1 MSFQFDNNSPI
12 YLQIIKHIKMLIINK
27 TYKPNEKLP
36 SVRDLSVQYSV
47 NPNTI
52 QKALFELENMGLI
65 YTERTNG
72 KFITND
78 IKIINKATDD
88 TVNVMV
94 EDFCKSMEKLG
105 LTKEQII
112 EILSKKE

>member
-1 MSFQFDNNSPI
+1 MSFQFDNTSPI

-36 SVRDLSVQYSV
+36 SVRNLSVQYAV

-72 KFITND
+72 KFVTSDTAVIDSETN
-78 IKIINKATDD
+78 A

-94 EDFCKSMEKLG
+94 DDFCKSMEKLG
-105 LTKEQII
+105 LSKEQII